1 MPKRHRPSTVGSLM
15 SLKIRLLGHKP
26 YPLVWQ
32 QMQDFTSTRDKTT
45 VDELWVVEHD
55 SVFTQGQA
63 GKAEHLLNTGNIPVV
78 KVDRGGQVTW
88 HGPGQLVIYLLL
100 DVRRINYGVRHLVNL
115 IEESLVEYLASLSI
129 AAEARPDAPGVYIK
143 EGQQAG
149 AKIAALGLKIRRGCC
164 FHGLSFNLT
173 CDLSAFERINPCGYA
188 GMPVTRLADFAPQI
202 TFEQAQA
209 ALLSILIRRLGHTNI
224 IYLNGQEQV

>member
-1 MPKRHRPSTVGSLM
+1 MPKRHWSSTTGSLM
-15 SLKIRLLGHKP
+15 PLKVKFLGQQP
-26 YPLVWQ
+26 YTPIWQ
-32 QMQDFTSTRDKTT
+32 QMQAFTESRDAKT

-63 GKAEHLLNTGNIPVV
+63 GKAEHLLNPGNIPIV

-115 IEESLVEYLASLSI
+115 IEESLVEYLASLNI

-143 EGQQAG
+143 EGKQAG
-149 AKIAALGLKIRRGCC
+149 AKIAALGLKIRKGCS

-173 CDLSAFERINPCGYA
+173 CELDAFQRINPCGYA
-188 GMPVTRLADFAPQI
+188 GMQVARLVDLVPNISFK
-202 TFEQAQA
+202 QAQD
-209 ALLSILIRRLGHTNI
+209 ALLQILIGRLGHTDI
-224 IYLNGQEQV
+224 IYSNGQESL